1 MKRGYETQKEK
12 VKENEGDSEKECAY
26 DGQSHHRIAAAFA
39 AAPGISGVVIR
50 AYSAYVTPT
59 YLARQPS
66 RGINIIGHS
75 ERKLCLCQLPLSCVD
90 LARSE

>member
-1 MKRGYETQKEK
+1 MHDTIVERDNAARHLRKKERK
-12 VKENEGDSEKECAY
+12 IEGDSEKECAY

-75 ERKLCLCQLPLSCVD
+75 ERKL
-90 LARSE
+90 